1 MCPTAC
7 RRKRPPWW
15 WVPIPDP
22 SSTRRSRSASSKSTK
37 PNPGAARAASPKSAS
52 HMTAPSIVRQL
63 HASLAAHA
71 PDQLITVLQEAGY
84 AAGEGLFKAFT
95 AVNSPTDLDADLLA
109 GTLSE
114 FFTSGGWGTVTLTPV
129 GTGALALDSSD
140 WAEAEPGMAQSPMCF
155 FSAGMLA
162 DFLGRLSDETVAV
175 MEVECRSRGDERCR
189 FLSATPE
196 VLDKVYNE
204 MTAGRTYE
212 EALQ

>member
-1 MCPTAC
+1 
-7 RRKRPPWW
+7 
-15 WVPIPDP
+15 
-22 SSTRRSRSASSKSTK
+22 
-37 PNPGAARAASPKSAS
+37 
-52 HMTAPSIVRQL
+52 MTAPSIVRQL

-95 AVNSPTDLDADLLA
+95 AVTPATDLDADLL
-109 GTLSE
+109 GETLSE
-114 FFTSGGWGTVTLTPV
+114 FFTNGGWGAVTLTPV
-129 GTGALALDSSD
+129 GIGALALDSSD
-140 WAEAEPGMAQSPMCF
+140 WAEAKPGTAQSPMCF

-196 VLDKVYNE
+196 VLEKVYNE
-204 MTAGRTYE
+204 MTAGRSYA
-212 EALQ
+212 EALGG